1 MRSLEPSGPAFSAGV
16 QESDV
21 IEKVDGKNV
30 MGMAVR
36 DVVPLIAGNAGSE
49 ITLTILRGPNR
60 IRLEFS
66 MKRARIRAVSP
77 ISCESPIL
85 GEENLSLSLSHSS
98 STRFRFP
105 LLPAPSLLV

>member
-1 MRSLEPSGPAFSAGV
+1 MEPSGSAFSAGV

-30 MGMAVR
+30 MGKAVR

-49 ITLTILRGPNR
+49 IILTILRGPTRN
-60 IRLEFS
+60 RLELS

-85 GEENLSLSLSHSS
+85 GEALSHSY

-105 LLPAPSLLV
+105 LFPAPSPLRVI